1 MGKILVV
8 EDNDMNLDMLMRRLA
23 RKGHEIIIAV
33 NGKQAIAKAESEQ
46 PKLILMDLSLPVM
59 DGWEATRLL
68 KVNKNTRHIPVIV
81 LTAHAF
87 KSDHDKALEAGC
99 DDYDTKPINF
109 PRLYEKIE
117 SQLRVDNVAG

>member
-33 NGKQAIAKAESEQ
+33 NGKQALAKAVSEQ
-46 PKLILMDLSLPVM
+46 PELILMDLSLPLM
-59 DGWEATRLL
+59 DGWEATRQL
-68 KVNKNTRHIPVIV
+68 KVNECTRHIPVIV

-87 KSDHDKALEAGC
+87 KSDRELAQAAGC
-99 DDYDTKPINF
+99 DDYDTKPIDF
-109 PRLYEKIE
+109 PRLYAKIE
-117 SQLRVDNVAG
+117 SQLGIENRTR